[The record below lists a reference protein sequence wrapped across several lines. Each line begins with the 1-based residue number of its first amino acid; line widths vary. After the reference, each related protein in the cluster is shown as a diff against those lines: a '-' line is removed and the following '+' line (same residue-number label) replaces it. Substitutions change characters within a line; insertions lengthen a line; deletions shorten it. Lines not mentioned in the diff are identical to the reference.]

1 MLCTDE
7 LICLLQRQLAARSQL
22 TPPQQDDD
30 WKPGM
35 GDQSEISHP
44 PTSIQTGSQLYIRG
58 GQSKPSLVI

>member
-7 LICLLQRQLAARSQL
+7 LIYLLQIQLAERSQPN
-22 TPPQQDDD
+22 PPQPDGD
-30 WKPGM
+30 WQPGM